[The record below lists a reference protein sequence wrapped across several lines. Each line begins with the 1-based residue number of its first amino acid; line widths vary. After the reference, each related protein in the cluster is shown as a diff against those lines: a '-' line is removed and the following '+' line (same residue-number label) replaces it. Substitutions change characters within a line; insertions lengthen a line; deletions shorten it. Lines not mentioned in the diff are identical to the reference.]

1 MSNQLA
7 NHMKSSFTSIL
18 RVILALGLILFGFNK
33 FLGFMP
39 LFEMPP
45 AAANFMESIQ
55 NTGYVFYVVALLEI
69 VIGLLLLIK
78 KWVPFALILLA
89 PISFNILLFHM
100 FLDISDIWVA
110 IIIVV
115 INILLIYK
123 YWRWYRPMFQA

>member
-7 NHMKSSFTSIL
+7 NHMKSSFTTIL
-18 RVILALGLILFGFNK
+18 RVILALGLILFGLNK

-123 YWRWYRPMFQA
+123 YWRWYRPMFQT